1 MQIKKNSLWEN
12 LKRGI
17 IHSNKLQQ
25 DTLDRIQ
32 QKIHHSLERV
42 KIQKIHALK
51 EEEEQ
56 EKRIQ
61 DHLRPKTEIK
71 EENKIYSPV
80 LAKILN
86 NKRKVNNLTEVKEKV
101 TKFKKIQE
109 NEYKNKIVQLFKKQQ
124 KREEALKDMYYRKK
138 YRSANKERKNYN
150 NEDIEETE
158 VI

>member
-1 MQIKKNSLWEN
+1 M
-12 LKRGI
+12 
-17 IHSNKLQQ
+17 
-25 DTLDRIQ
+25 
-32 QKIHHSLERV
+32 
-42 KIQKIHALK
+42 
-51 EEEEQ
+51 
-56 EKRIQ
+56 
-61 DHLRPKTEIK
+61 
-71 EENKIYSPV
+71 
-80 LAKILN
+80 
-86 NKRKVNNLTEVKEKV
+86 